1 MSDNGLIAPAPVP
14 SPYSST
20 PYAIPAVG
28 ATNTVISGTIPPL
41 ATNYNNDGCYFI
53 KKGSEPISNP
63 LVSPVQIFSEDL
75 SKMAGIQVDDEEGFM
90 ALSTGANP
98 NSGGAPALG
107 MTLNSG
113 PTGVI
118 ITIGDITIP
127 KQPSLILSG
136 QISGVETSSFVYDEV
151 FHPVD
156 AITPNPQTQIITPTG
171 FSPNFGNIRPIFY
184 DATTN
189 KIVVAQTSLIRFFE
203 VATPVATGENVV
215 ITDPNGNTYS
225 DPEWVCCV
233 AGFANPDGDRTY
245 NALTIQ
251 TAGSP
256 WQVRYDN
263 AGTSSG
269 AYVNIL
275 AIHRSL
281 LTGG

>member
-1 MSDNGLIAPAPVP
+1 MSGLIGPPA
-14 SPYSST
+14 YANFQT
-20 PYAIPAVG
+20 PYYLTKSDKL
-28 ATNTVISGTIPPL
+28 TN
-41 ATNYNNDGCYFI
+41 D
-53 KKGSEPISNP
+53 
-63 LVSPVQIFSEDL
+63 LVSPVNILSADL
-75 SKMAGIQVDDEEGFM
+75 SSSANIIVNSTPANYKGSITLE
-90 ALSTGANP
+90 TGANTLGP
-98 NSGGAPALG
+98 PMVG
-107 MTLNSG
+107 MTLRTSG
-113 PTGVI
+113 ASGATVE
-118 ITIGDITIP
+118 IGDNAQTNTL
-127 KQPSLILSG
+127 LIAGASGLS
-136 QISGVETSSFVYDEV
+136 QVFDEIYN
-151 FHPVD
+151 PVD

-203 VATPVATGENVV
+203 VATPEDTGENVV
-215 ITDPNGNTYS
+215 IRDPSGNTYS
-225 DPEWVCCV
+225 DPEWLCCI
-233 AGFANPDGDRTY
+233 AGFVNPDGDRTY
-245 NALTIQ
+245 NCLTIQ